1 MKKLSVFITVITV
14 SFLSIWA
21 FHIND
26 AVGMRHDADAGLLL
40 ETIREKLSNYSKMK
54 PEDAEEYYD
63 EALNELDMLGELYAG
78 TEEALEARFYVGS
91 IYYIMG
97 NFEEAIK
104 CFDEVLSNGEEIDQH
119 FKSRTLYF
127 KAKAVL
133 GTGDIE
139 KAKEIVAELKL
150 IEPRAANAFGKELSG
165 TLRPGME
172 APEFNTTDFIGES
185 ISLSE
190 YKGNIIVIDFWA
202 TWCDPCIQ
210 GFPEIKRMYKKFKG
224 QGVQFIGI
232 SQDDEI
238 EDLKAFVSMNQV
250 KWPQIFEGMR
260 WKGRIS
266 KMYNVEKIPMMY
278 VLDREN
284 KICYI
289 GNNKKKA
296 TRVITTL
303 LTK

>member
-1 MKKLSVFITVITV
+1 MKKLSVFVTVITV
-14 SFLSIWA
+14 SFFSIW
-21 FHIND
+21 ICYTND
-26 AVGMRHDADAGLLL
+26 ALGMRHSADAGLQL
-40 ETIREKLSNYSKMK
+40 ETIREKLINFSKMK
-54 PEDAEEYYD
+54 PADAEEYYD

-91 IYYIMG
+91 IYNIMG
-97 NFEEAIK
+97 NFGEAIK
-104 CFDEVLSNGEEIDQH
+104 CFDEVLSHGEEIDQH
-119 FKSRTLYF
+119 FKARALYF

-139 KAKEIVAELKL
+139 KTKEIVAELKL

-172 APEFNTTDFIGES
+172 APEFNTTDFMGES
-185 ISLSE
+185 VSLAK

-210 GFPEIKRMYKKFKG
+210 GFSEIKQMYRKFKDR
-224 QGVQFIGI
+224 GVQLIGI

-238 EDLKAFVSMNQV
+238 EDLKACVSMNQI
-250 KWPQIFEGMR
+250 KWPQVFEGMR

-278 VLDREN
+278 VLDRES

-296 TRVITTL
+296 TRAITTL